1 VPAAAKRIVFLQKE
15 WEPQLQQNERAIDSL
30 KVHAS
35 AALPVQVLLHL
46 WVVIVLTTYTPEMH
60 AEHAAEQ
67 QQHSFTR

>member
-1 VPAAAKRIVFLQKE
+1 M
-15 WEPQLQQNERAIDSL
+15 RAIDSL
-30 KVHAS
+30 KVQAS

-60 AEHAAEQ
+60 SEHTAEL